1 MISTITWFINGHF
14 LNCPAVCIFQLAT
27 PWTTWFLSGR
37 RTDQSKWLKAS
48 HCHSSSS
55 KMNQTSDTA
64 PSTTTQVTHAHK
76 QIQVVIHTWWNGCHV
91 SSVLFVVLRSRQ
103 ERIIWRNKRTGIQ
116 TEVVFSLN
124 GIWLQTVDKHGCS
137 AFDLGLCVLLGTLND
152 SGVSEK
158 DGDYRYL

>member
-1 MISTITWFINGHF
+1 MKPLLIIASMISTPWLLCFIIGWF

-27 PWTTWFLSGR
+27 PWTTWSLSGR

-64 PSTTTQVTHAHK
+64 PSTTTQVTHTHT
-76 QIQVVIHTWWNGCHV
+76 QTDTHCHEHHHPGNMHTWWNGCHI
-91 SSVLFVVLRSRQ
+91 SSVLFALLRSRQ
-103 ERIIWRNKRTGIQ
+103 ERISWRNKQTDIQ

-124 GIWLQTVDKHGCS
+124 GIWL
-137 AFDLGLCVLLGTLND
+137 
-152 SGVSEK
+152 
-158 DGDYRYL
+158 